1 MEKEAATKGYVG
13 DITQKGA
20 AVLREVA
27 REIAA
32 DEIGAPHL
40 VKLIARMKKMM
51 AGEKHGVALA
61 APQAGEALRLFV
73 VKGRAFRPEKTE
85 KEKVLEKLETES
97 ADIKKVTEPKVVYAD
112 RVFINPVIARHSRTQ
127 EIMEEG
133 CLSVHGF
140 YGAVNRYE
148 KATVHALDEHGNK
161 IVYHGAGLIAQ
172 IFQHEIDHLNGIL
185 YIDKAVTLKRV
196 REKKEKESSV
206 E

>member
-1 MEKEAATKGYVG
+1 MGMEKEARAKGYVG

-32 DEIGAPHL
+32 DEIGSPHL

-73 VKGRAFRPEKTE
+73 VKGRVFRPETVEEKASKKT
-85 KEKVLEKLETES
+85 ETES
-97 ADIKKVTEPKVVYAD
+97 VDAKKVAEPKVAYQD
-112 RVFINPVIARHSRTQ
+112 RVFINPVIVRHSRTQ
-127 EIMEEG
+127 DIMEEG

-140 YGAVNRYE
+140 YGSVNRYE
-148 KATVHALDEHGNK
+148 KATVHALDEHGKK

-185 YIDKAVTLKRV
+185 YIDKAISLKKT
-196 REKKEKESSV
+196 REKKEAA
-206 E
+206 

>member
-1 MEKEAATKGYVG
+1 MGYVG

-32 DEIGAPHL
+32 DDIGTPHL

-73 VKGRAFRPEKTE
+73 VKGRVFRPEEDKDA
-85 KEKVLEKLETES
+85 KEAASVVAET
-97 ADIKKVTEPKVVYAD
+97 DGVKKAPKPKVVYED
-112 RVFINPVIARHSRTQ
+112 RVFINPVIMRHSRTQ
-127 EIMEEG
+127 EVMEEG

-148 KATVHALDEHGNK
+148 KATVHALDEHGKK

-185 YIDKAVTLKRV
+185 YIDKAVTLKKV
-196 REKKEKESSV
+196 KEKKEKE
-206 E
+206 